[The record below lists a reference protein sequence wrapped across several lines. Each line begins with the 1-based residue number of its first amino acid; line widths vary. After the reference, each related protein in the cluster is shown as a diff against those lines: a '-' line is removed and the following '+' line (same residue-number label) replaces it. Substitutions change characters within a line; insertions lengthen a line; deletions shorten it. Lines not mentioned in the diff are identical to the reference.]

1 MAKVRGN
8 PAKLVPN
15 SAKTPQQRKEQAAK
29 AGRASG
35 VAKRKQ
41 KSIREAIK
49 SLLSQKLGSGTL
61 QDDPGVQS
69 IMAQFGLTG
78 EDCVT
83 ALAAASMLK
92 ATIAGSP
99 QHAKLLVDIAGTED
113 EKNVLPAKIVVE
125 FGDNSEKV
133 DV

>member
-1 MAKVRGN
+1 MRGN
-8 PAKLVPN
+8 PENLVPN
-15 SAKTPQQRKEQAAK
+15 SQKTPQQRKEQAAK

-99 QHAKLLVDIAGTED
+99 QHAKLLVDIAGYED
-113 EKNVLPAKIVVE
+113 EKNVLPTKIVVE
-125 FGDNSEKV
+125 FGDNSERV

>member
-1 MAKVRGN
+1 MLINK
-8 PAKLVPN
+8 P
-15 SAKTPQQRKEQAAK
+15 
-29 AGRASG
+29 
-35 VAKRKQ
+35 
-41 KSIREAIK
+41 SISIKHIK
-49 SLLSQKLGSGTL
+49 SLLSQKLGNGTL

-99 QHAKLLVDIAGTED
+99 QHAKLLVDIAGSDD
-113 EKNVLPAKIVVE
+113 EKSALPAKIIVE
-125 FGDNSEKV
+125 FEDNSE
-133 DV
+133 DVGV